1 MQARTRWVWLT
12 AFGAVFLIGLS
23 VAAQQNTGPEEMVLE
38 GGRTG
43 DVSFP
48 HRLHQTALA
57 QKCEVCHDLFPQKIG
72 SIQELIDQGELKSKE
87 IMNKHCVKCHR
98 EMKREGKQTGPISC
112 TQCHD
117 KD

>member
-1 MQARTRWVWLT
+1 MV
-12 AFGAVFLIGLS
+12 FGAVFLICLP
-23 VAAQQNTGPEEMVLE
+23 ATAQQDTGPEEMVLE

-48 HRLHQTALA
+48 HRVHQNALD
-57 QKCEVCHDLFPQKIG
+57 QKCEVCHDLFPQKKG
-72 SIQELIDQGELKSKE
+72 SIQELIDQGKLKNKE

-98 EMKREGKQTGPISC
+98 ETKREGKQTGPISC
-112 TQCHD
+112 THCHD